1 MLELRFA
8 NEHVALVVTFPLFFA
23 IEHDIP
29 IHSLIDTDRYGDC
42 EKIFDLMTRT
52 RHDVSYHTTPSMIR

>member
-1 MLELRFA
+1 LSILRPIQASNGESEEEMRMCWMLELRFA

-29 IHSLIDTDRYGDC
+29 IT
-42 EKIFDLMTRT
+42 
-52 RHDVSYHTTPSMIR
+52 